1 MRTNIE
7 IDDALMKE
15 TLKATGAKTKRE
27 AVEIAMQ
34 KTVQLQRQEKALRA
48 LWGSVKD
55 WDLDYK
61 KARESRPGTDHW

>member
-7 IDDALMKE
+7 IDDKLMKD
-15 TLKATGAKTKRE
+15 TMKATGAKTKRE

-34 KTVQLQRQEKALRA
+34 KTLQLQQQEKALRA

-55 WDLDYK
+55 WDFDYK
-61 KARESRPGTDHW
+61 KARESKHGAGNW